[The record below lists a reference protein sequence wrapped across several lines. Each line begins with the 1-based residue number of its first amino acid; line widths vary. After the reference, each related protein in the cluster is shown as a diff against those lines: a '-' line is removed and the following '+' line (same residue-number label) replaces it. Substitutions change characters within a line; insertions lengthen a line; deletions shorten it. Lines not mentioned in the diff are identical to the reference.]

1 MIHILYIIIVKK
13 VFVNYAVMKHIGPT
27 FLKVMGGVTMTNKQ
41 KETIKIKVCKDYDY
55 YKTLF
60 YNDNLNLRCGVKSTL
75 SSNHIKFC
83 KEDVSESQLLDYIK
97 KGYAIKI
104 NY

>member
-1 MIHILYIIIVKK
+1 
-13 VFVNYAVMKHIGPT
+13 MK
-27 FLKVMGGVTMTNKQ
+27 
-41 KETIKIKVCKDYDY
+41 IKIKVCKDYDY

-60 YNDNLNLRCGVKSTL
+60 YNDNLDLCSGIKPTL
-75 SSNHIKFC
+75 PSSYITFH
-83 KEDVSESQLLDYIK
+83 KEEVSKSQLFDYIK